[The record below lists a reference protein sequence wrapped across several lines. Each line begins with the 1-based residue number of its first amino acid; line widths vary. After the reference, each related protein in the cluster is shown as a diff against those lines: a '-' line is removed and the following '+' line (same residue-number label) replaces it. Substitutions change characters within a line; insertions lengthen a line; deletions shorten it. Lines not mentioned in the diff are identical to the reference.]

1 MLSTRRREPIQK
13 LHKNKP
19 DNAMDI
25 SKSINNLLNYNKKT
39 TFNPMLNYA
48 TSKNSK
54 SMEINNRPETLGL
67 VIPTYGR
74 TSELNQLL
82 ESIWNQ
88 PNIPEKIVI
97 IDQNEYGFLDQ
108 VIMRW
113 SNRLPIEHRRVTFKS
128 ASKARNLGVKLLQ
141 TDIIT
146 FPDDDCIFVN
156 DTIGKIKDAFHINP
170 LADIIIGQ
178 KRRSP
183 SSRRGGDEKAHT
195 RTIENILDLF
205 KSKAETSN
213 IFCKRSS
220 LSRMSM
226 IFDEKIGPGDHTII
240 SNEETDLLIRM
251 LRKNAV
257 LITYTGIQID
267 HHSSQVSY
275 LRSLKYGEGRFEL
288 IRRQQLGIFYYLL
301 NLLQP
306 LFRLARKP
314 SLQGLLCCSATMIG
328 RSGITRV
335 IPIMTDSRKSRQ
347 K

>member
-1 MLSTRRREPIQK
+1 
-13 LHKNKP
+13 
-19 DNAMDI
+19 
-25 SKSINNLLNYNKKT
+25 
-39 TFNPMLNYA
+39 MLNYDE
-48 TSKNSK
+48 SKNSK

-88 PNIPEKIVI
+88 PNIPEKIVV
-97 IDQNEYGFLDQ
+97 IDQNKYGFLDQ
-108 VIMRW
+108 VIIRW
-113 SNRLPIEHRRVTFKS
+113 SNKLLIEHHRVTFKS
-128 ASKARNLGVKLLQ
+128 ASKARNLGAKLLQ
-141 TDIIT
+141 TDIIA

-156 DTIGKIKDAFHINP
+156 DTVGKIKDAFHINP

-183 SSRRGGDEKAHT
+183 SSRHGGDNKAHVK
-195 RTIENILDLF
+195 TIKNILDVF
-205 KSKAETSN
+205 NSKAETSN
-213 IFCKRSS
+213 IFCKRRS
-220 LSRMSM
+220 LSRISM
-226 IFDEKIGPGDHTII
+226 IFDETIGPGDHTII
-240 SNEETDLLIRM
+240 SNEETDFLIRM
-251 LRKNAV
+251 FRTNAI
-257 LITYTGIQID
+257 LITYPGILID

-314 SLQGLLCCSATMIG
+314 SLQGLAYCIATMIG

-335 IPIMTDSRKSRQ
+335 IPPIMTDHQKSRQ